1 MEVVLSP
8 NSQVHD
14 VGEPKDESMNC
25 TVSGVVPDETF
36 DMNEATGLSAETGH
50 TRNAMVI
57 RTRMPQNTGSVFMLN
72 LPMFFFPDR

>member
-1 MEVVLSP
+1 
-8 NSQVHD
+8 
-14 VGEPKDESMNC
+14 MNC

-57 RTRMPQNTGSVFMLN
+57 RTRMPQNTGSVFILE
-72 LPMFFFPDR
+72 PSDTFFPDR